1 LPRDLADVLHYFLPE
16 LEETPDAD
24 PTDTPRADRE
34 DATTSP
40 APSVEVP
47 VDDPTTTAGRGRSAS
62 RNDARTGPAAGPPLP
77 VLGLPIGDRDVVRAA
92 LAWNLAVETAR
103 LGASTILLAPET
115 DRGSPLWPEPGV
127 GPLGCELLFCPAK
140 DLASLYETASEL
152 ATRMATDARRGGIVF
167 VRVPPDWLVE
177 GDGPVEPIRWL
188 LLLSGA
194 RARDLE
200 ETASLARTLYA
211 RHSVLELGVTLHGVE
226 SIGEARD
233 AYDALAR
240 RTEAE
245 SARTLISYGL
255 LVDDLHVYRAIAAQR
270 PVGLA
275 HPQSPAARAL
285 MDVARLLYE
294 DARSR
299 VLG

>member
-1 LPRDLADVLHYFLPE
+1 MPRDLADVLHYFLPE
-16 LEETPDAD
+16 LEEGAD
-24 PTDTPRADRE
+24 GEA
-34 DATTSP
+34 P
-40 APSVEVP
+40 APAGPPSLEEPTRPEGIRPPSEVP
-47 VDDPTTTAGRGRSAS
+47 
-62 RNDARTGPAAGPPLP
+62 PPLP

-92 LAWNLAVETAR
+92 LAWNLVVEIAR
-103 LGASTILLAPET
+103 LGARATLLAPDS

-140 DLASLYETASEL
+140 DLKGLYETATAL
-152 ATRMATDARRGGIVF
+152 ATRQAQEKRRGGLVF
-167 VRVPPDWLVE
+167 VRVPPEWLQ
-177 GDGPVEPIRWL
+177 DDPTLDEPIRWM

-194 RARDLE
+194 RPRDLD
-200 ETASLARTLYA
+200 ETAGLARRLYA
-211 RHSVLELGVTLHGVE
+211 KHPVLELGVTLHGVE
-226 SIGEARD
+226 TIAEARD
-233 AYDALAR
+233 AFDALAR

-245 SARTLISYGL
+245 SARPLISYGL

-270 PVGLA
+270 PIGLA